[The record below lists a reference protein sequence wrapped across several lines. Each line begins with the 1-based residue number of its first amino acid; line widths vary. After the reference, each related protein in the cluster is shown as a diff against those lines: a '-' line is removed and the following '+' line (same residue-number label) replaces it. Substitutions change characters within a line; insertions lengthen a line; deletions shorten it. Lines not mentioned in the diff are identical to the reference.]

1 VSFAHDGSAQ
11 LVVERTT
18 TVHTQSSALISK
30 SNTLKPFKGAALSVI
45 TLQRQGTTILSV
57 SGEIDLL
64 TAPQLTEAVLE
75 ALKAE
80 SRCLI
85 IDLTGT
91 TFLSSAGMQVLIDAQ
106 SAMSPSGHLGI
117 VANGPATAG
126 TMKLIGLDRILTIS
140 STVDAA
146 ITTYIHAD
154 RDDTESLI
162 A

>member
-1 VSFAHDGSAQ
+1 M
-11 LVVERTT
+11 
-18 TVHTQSSALISK
+18 HTQLSALFP
-30 SNTLKPFKGAALSVI
+30 NDNLPYKGAPLSVI

-57 SGEIDLL
+57 NGEVDLL
-64 TAPQLTEAVLE
+64 TAPQLTEAVLT
-75 ALKAE
+75 ALQAE

-106 SAMSPSGHLGI
+106 SAMSPSGHLGV

-126 TMKLIGLDRILTIS
+126 TMKLVGLDGILTIS
-140 STVDAA
+140 ASVDAA

-154 RDDTESLI
+154 RDDTESLS